1 MRIAREDLTV
11 LFNRFLDRGES
22 EITVSHPSDEIGDLL
37 TIEFGDYD
45 DCTIHFNQSVEEYA
59 EARNEVRRNH
69 PESVAKDLP
78 AADDYV
84 KAVLASGIIEINNRD
99 EVQKLVE
106 RYGNP
111 DLMAGHR
118 PVFAGFDTNL
128 LPWRI
133 DRILGLRDPE
143 EGVGYVN
150 GFVLASGVRDE
161 LDWDYKCHDTD
172 PFVDAFGDQYEEYW
186 NQPLGEARHGRM
198 GLVRYRNIRDIQ
210 QADEIDCD
218 TGDEAIV
225 EGYDEY
231 EEEHRGEILLFSNDR
246 TFVERARSHTILA
259 QWIELPQTL
268 PEQRSAS
275 WKEVEH
281 LLHMLAISFGN
292 LEVPSVTIFGIWR
305 GKDEL
310 DWRRE
315 RLKLDA
321 RTASLASHLKGDL
334 SIVETYNELQME
346 R

>member
-1 MRIAREDLTV
+1 MRIARENLTV
-11 LFNRFLDRGES
+11 LFNRFLDRNET
-22 EITVSHPSDEIGDLL
+22 EIAVSHPSNEIGDLL

-45 DCTIHFNQSVEEYA
+45 DCTIHFEKSAEEYA

-69 PESVAKDLP
+69 PKPVAKDLP
-78 AADDYV
+78 EAGDYV
-84 KAVLASGIIEINNRD
+84 KTVLASGIIEINNRD
-99 EVQKLVE
+99 EVQQLVE

-118 PVFAGFDTNL
+118 PIFAGFDTNL

-172 PFVDAFGDQYEEYW
+172 PFVDAFGDQYKEYW
-186 NQPLGEARHGRM
+186 NQPLGDARHGRM
-198 GLVRYRNIRDIQ
+198 GLIRYRNIRDIQ

-218 TGDEAIV
+218 SGDEAIV
-225 EGYDEY
+225 DRYDSY
-231 EEEHRGEILLFSNDR
+231 EEQHRGEILLFSNDR

-259 QWIELPQTL
+259 QWIDLPNRL
-268 PEQRSAS
+268 PAETTAT
-275 WKEVEH
+275 WGEIEH
-281 LLHMLAISFGN
+281 LLHMLAISFGI
-292 LEVPSVTIFGIWR
+292 LELHSVTMYGVWR

-310 DWRRE
+310 DWRQE
-315 RLKLDA
+315 RLKVDA
-321 RTASLASHLKGDL
+321 RSQQLASDLEGDL
-334 SIVETYNELQME
+334 SVVETYNELQIE
-346 R
+346 

>member
-1 MRIAREDLTV
+1 MQIARENLTV
-11 LFNRFLDRGES
+11 LFNRFLDRGDR
-22 EITVSHPSDEIGDLL
+22 EITVSHPSREIGELL
-37 TIEFGDYD
+37 TIEFGDHD
-45 DCTIHFNQSVEEYA
+45 DCTIYFEQSVDDYA
-59 EARNEVRRNH
+59 EARNELRRNH
-69 PESVAKDLP
+69 PETVAKDLP
-78 AADDYV
+78 GANEYV

-99 EVQKLVE
+99 EVQTLVE

-186 NQPLGEARHGRM
+186 NQPLGDARHGRM

-210 QADEIDCD
+210 QAHEIDCD

-225 EGYDEY
+225 DGYDNY
-231 EEEHRGEILLFSNDR
+231 EEQHRGEVLLFSNDR

-259 QWIELPQTL
+259 QWIDLPDSL
-268 PEQRSAS
+268 PAKTRAT
-275 WKEVEH
+275 WGEVEH
-281 LLHMLAISFGN
+281 LLHMLAISFGI
-292 LEVPSVTIFGIWR
+292 LELPSVTLYGVWR

-310 DWRRE
+310 DWRQE
-315 RLKLDA
+315 RLKVDA
-321 RTASLASHLKGDL
+321 RSQQLASDLQGDL
-334 SIVETYNELQME
+334 SVVETYKELTMD
-346 R
+346 